1 MVNRSNYAARV
12 PHLYES
18 VRELRS
24 ALDAPDI
31 LEGTRLYDV
40 LRLYGEAFHEEELY
54 HVADYLEIRSR
65 EAHTAAVAVI
75 REVVN
80 AVGAVSNGQR
90 EATDMEWKRQSLF
103 RIKEWIDEFLSI
115 PQSPG
120 VNGGRRR
127 KTRKGRSRRLGRN
140 RYSRRR

>member
-12 PHLYES
+12 PHLYAS
-18 VRELRS
+18 VRELR
-24 ALDAPDI
+24 ATLDAPDI
-31 LEGTRLYDV
+31 LEGTRLYDT
-40 LRLYGEAFHEEELY
+40 LRRYSEEYVEEETY
-54 HVADYLEIRSR
+54 HVADYLSTRSE
-65 EAHTAAVAVI
+65 EAHAAAVAVSWEI
-75 REVVN
+75 SR
-80 AVGAVSNGQR
+80 AVSAVATGQR

-120 VNGGRRR
+120 VNGGKRR
-127 KTRKGRSRRLGRN
+127 KTRKGKGRSRRA

>member
-1 MVNRSNYAARV
+1 MVHRSNYAARV
-12 PHLYES
+12 PQLYES
-18 VRELRS
+18 VRDLRA

-65 EAHTAAVAVI
+65 EAHEAAVAVI
-75 REVVN
+75 REVVT
-80 AVGAVSNGQR
+80 AVGAVANGQR
-90 EATDMEWKRQSLF
+90 EATDMEWKRQSRF

-127 KTRKGRSRRLGRN
+127 KTRKRRLGRN